1 MADQAPNEIELRRLA
16 VRAKLG
22 VDQDARSKEIEQ
34 RKEKGKAR
42 DLQPED
48 LRGAEVVEAREQG
61 REIVIEGPEPTDDPL
76 VLKRRIDG
84 RLKAQPL
91 SEEFKRALVDAYNDN
106 LGVNL
111 DELAKATGFTSGAIG
126 AALWEHPKT
135 LEAARAKRVA
145 ATHDAMEQ
153 SLYLLACE
161 LRRAIQSGEVQV
173 SSKNI
178 RDFMVGFGILVDK
191 LALMQG
197 APTERKEL
205 IVETLDERKARL
217 SSVLDRAD
225 AALGLLTT
233 GRTDPGSRSANGNGS
248 A

>member
-1 MADQAPNEIELRRLA
+1 MADQAPNEMELRRLA

-22 VDQDARSKEIEQ
+22 VDQDARSKEIEE

-111 DELAKATGFTSGAIG
+111 DELAKATGFTSGAIS

-135 LEAARAKRVA
+135 LAAARSKRAEAA
-145 ATHDAMEQ
+145 HDALEQ
-153 SLYLLACE
+153 AVYLMALE
-161 LRRAIQSGEVQV
+161 LRRAVQAGEVRV
-173 SSKNI
+173 TGKNI
-178 RDFMVGFGILVDK
+178 RDWMVGFGILVDK
-191 LALMQG
+191 LALMSG
-197 APTERKEL
+197 APTARAEL
-205 IVETLDERKARL
+205 IVETMDERKARL
-217 SSVLDRAD
+217 TSTLDRVD
-225 AALGLLTT
+225 AALGLMTT
-233 GRTDPGSRSANGNGS
+233 GRTDPGSRSGA